1 MEPRGP
7 SNNTI
12 LPGPIFFTVPSIQC
26 IRVGGRSMGDITMA
40 DSQRWKERRDQVAR
54 YRVLEQETTDPL
66 AAGLL
71 RDIISELEA
80 DLSEVTEIDRE
91 VIATCDC
98 ARRPGVIEF
107 YGRTVSCLV
116 RSLSESGAALDV
128 ISPLGIPDRFT
139 LALPLEGTTHRYR
152 LIWRREIEIGVT
164 FQRNNLLM

>member
-1 MEPRGP
+1 MYPRWG
-7 SNNTI
+7 SEH
-12 LPGPIFFTVPSIQC
+12 
-26 IRVGGRSMGDITMA
+26 GDITMA

-107 YGRTVSCLV
+107 YGHTVSCLV